1 MLQYFETILIS
12 CLSIILMF
20 KILTRLLV
28 IGKMKHEK
36 RKLKSGNKGL
46 KIK

>member
-12 CLSIILMF
+12 FLSIILMF
-20 KILTRLLV
+20 KILNQLLV
-28 IGKMKHEK
+28 IGKIKHEK
-36 RKLKSGNKGL
+36 RKLKSRSKDL